1 MSGSSSL
8 APSAAT
14 AQLIGYGLLMGGAAI
29 VGKLMI
35 DGLVGEM
42 DAAKARKA
50 TPAAEKVAPLAPVPK
65 PADIHVKIS
74 DVVRFMATAASLYS
88 LIAELP
94 ELVSDWGKIEA
105 QLKDLTK

>member
-1 MSGSSSL
+1 MAGSSL

-14 AQLIGYGLLMGGAAI
+14 AQLIGYGLLMGGAAV

-35 DGLVGEM
+35 DGLVGDM

-50 TPAAEKVAPLAPVPK
+50 APAEKMPLAPVPK
-65 PADIHVKIS
+65 PADIHVKLS
-74 DVVRFMATAASLYS
+74 DVVRFMATAVSLYS

-94 ELVSDWGKIEA
+94 ELIGDWGKIEA